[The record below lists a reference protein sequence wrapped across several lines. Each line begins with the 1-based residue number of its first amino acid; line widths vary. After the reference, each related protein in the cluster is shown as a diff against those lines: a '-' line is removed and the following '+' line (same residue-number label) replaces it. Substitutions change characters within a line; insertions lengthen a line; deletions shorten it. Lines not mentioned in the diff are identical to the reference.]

1 MRTGWDVCAMHIAS
15 HRPDE
20 VLGDERAATLAGFLR
35 RAIAFFARYGI
46 RVERVLTDNG
56 SA

>member
-1 MRTGWDVCAMHIAS
+1 MHIAS